1 MTLFRWRFRVASEC
15 WFEQLRLSIKMMGIA
30 TVSVWYLAQRLKIQ
44 QVEDIGTTIS
54 VFEKKLHR
62 SFARELQ
69 HNRYS
74 TGGLP

>member
-1 MTLFRWRFRVASEC
+1 
-15 WFEQLRLSIKMMGIA
+15 MMGIA